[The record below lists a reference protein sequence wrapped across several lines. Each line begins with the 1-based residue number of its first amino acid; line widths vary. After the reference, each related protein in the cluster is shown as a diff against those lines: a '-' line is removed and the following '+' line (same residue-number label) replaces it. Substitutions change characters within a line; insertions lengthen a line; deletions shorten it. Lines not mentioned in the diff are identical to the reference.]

1 MTDSATILDTKFKN
15 EPDFGLRCCER
26 CGSHMKP
33 SDNTCWSCGDKP
45 YSEWRWEKRERL
57 RTWRYNHD
65 TSYRAAVDAEKAR
78 QSKIENDNDAVT
90 LPCMFIS
97 SIIAIFALWPESD
110 NVILAFLAITF
121 GAAIGTAIGAIVSAP
136 FTK

>member
-1 MTDSATILDTKFKN
+1 MTDSTTILNTKFKN
-15 EPDFGLRCCER
+15 EPDFGLRCCNR

-33 SDNTCWSCGDKP
+33 SDDTCWSCGDKP

-65 TSYRAAVDAEKAR
+65 TRYRDAVDAEKAHR
-78 QSKIENDNDAVT
+78 SKIEDDNNAVM
-90 LPCMFIS
+90 LPCMLI
-97 SIIAIFALWPESD
+97 SIIICIFALWPESG
-110 NVILAFLAITF
+110 NFILAFLALT
-121 GAAIGTAIGAIVSAP
+121 GGTLIGSIIGAIVAAP